1 MAIHALEIDM
11 IIQAQLFLPDELFNE
26 LERRA
31 PQPENRSTL
40 IAEALR
46 YFFATHK
53 ESNEL
58 EQINQHATELN
69 REAEDVLSY
78 QV

>member
-1 MAIHALEIDM
+1 M

-31 PQPENRSTL
+31 PQPESRSTL

-53 ESNEL
+53 EPNEL
-58 EQINQHATELN
+58 ELINQHAKELN
-69 REAEDVLSY
+69 REAEDVLGY
-78 QV
+78 QVICEER

>member
-1 MAIHALEIDM
+1 MS
-11 IIQAQLFLPDELFNE
+11 IQAQFFLSDELFNE

-46 YFFATHK
+46 YFFATHQ

-58 EQINQHATELN
+58 ELINQHATELN
-69 REAEDVLSY
+69 REAEDVLGY
-78 QV
+78 QVMCEER

>member
-1 MAIHALEIDM
+1 MS
-11 IIQAQLFLPDELFNE
+11 IQAQFFLPDELFNE

-46 YFFATHK
+46 YFFATHQ

-58 EQINQHATELN
+58 ELINQHAKELN
-69 REAEDVLSY
+69 REAEDVLGY
-78 QV
+78 QVMSEER